1 MTLLP
6 RSFLLFTFSLLL
18 VGCET
23 AYYNTMENFGVHKR
37 DILVDRVGE
46 ARESQ
51 VDGQQQFKDALE
63 QFKSVVNY
71 DGGKLEA
78 QYNKLNGAYED
89 SVEASEE
96 ITDRV
101 NAVESV
107 ANALFKEW
115 EKELDQ
121 YTSASLRQNSAN
133 QLRDTKRSYA
143 TLTSKMRKA
152 EQSVAPVLNVLK
164 DNVLYLKHN
173 LNARAIGALK
183 GELSSVDRN
192 VQQLI
197 AAMEASIRESDEFIK
212 GLK

>member
-143 TLTSKMRKA
+143 TLISKMRKA

>member
-1 MTLLP
+1 MPVFARLTA
-6 RSFLLFTFSLLL
+6 LFFALSLLSA
-18 VGCET
+18 CET

-37 DILVDRVGE
+37 DILVDRVEE

-78 QYNKLNGAYED
+78 QYKKLNAAYED
-89 SVEASEE
+89 SEEAAAE
-96 ITDRV
+96 IRERIDS
-101 NAVESV
+101 VESV
-107 ANALFKEW
+107 AVALFKEW

-121 YTSASLRQNSAN
+121 YTSASLRNSSAQ
-133 QLRDTKRSYA
+133 QLRDTKANYR
-143 TLTSKMRKA
+143 TLIGKMRRA
-152 EQSVAPVLNVLK
+152 EQSIAPVLAVLK

-173 LNARAIGALK
+173 LNARAVGALK
-183 GELSSVDRN
+183 GELNQVDRN
-192 VQQLI
+192 VQALI
-197 AAMEASIRESDEFIK
+197 GAMEASIRESDAFIK